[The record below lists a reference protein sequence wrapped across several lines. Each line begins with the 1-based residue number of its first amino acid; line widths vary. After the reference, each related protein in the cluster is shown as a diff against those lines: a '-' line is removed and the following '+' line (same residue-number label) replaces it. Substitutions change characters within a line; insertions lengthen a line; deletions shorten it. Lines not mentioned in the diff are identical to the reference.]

1 MLTSEDAVHG
11 SFCCACYGVLLLI
24 EGFLVQQALALG
36 NADAGNCIT
45 HHVQGGDQHLDG
57 AVDGQDQGVGQQSA
71 VVDEAHA
78 GQDGKQDD
86 SPSAGSG
93 GLGLAPLPRG
103 LHKAGEFDDGTG
115 RLEHGLAG
123 GFGRRGQTHGG
134 GGTGGVSHL
143 AGKRALPDQRV

>member
-93 GLGLAPLPRG
+93 G
-103 LHKAGEFDDGTG
+103 GTHRCQQG
-115 RLEHGLAG
+115 QQG
-123 GFGRRGQTHGG
+123 GA
-134 GGTGGVSHL
+134 GVSHRAQGGGAQVVKEGGQQAAEDRAHPGRGAAHRGAQ
-143 AGKRALPDQRV
+143 AGRD

>member
-57 AVDGQDQGVGQQSA
+57 ACTVGS
-71 VVDEAHA
+71 D
-78 GQDGKQDD
+78 
-86 SPSAGSG
+86 
-93 GLGLAPLPRG
+93 RCN
-103 LHKAGEFDDGTG
+103 FI
-115 RLEHGLAG
+115 LAG
-123 GFGRRGQTHGG
+123 IWFCNG
-134 GGTGGVSHL
+134 L
-143 AGKRALPDQRV
+143 RASALFTVRITS

>member
-24 EGFLVQQALALG
+24 EGLLVQQTLALG

-45 HHVQGGDQHLDG
+45 HHVQRGDQHLDG
-57 AVDGQDQGVGQQSA
+57 AVDSQDQGVGQQSA

-78 GQDGKQDD
+78 GQDSEQDD

-93 GLGLAPLPRG
+93 GGAHRCQQGQQGNHDQLLAQ
-103 LHKAGEFDDGTG
+103 
-115 RLEHGLAG
+115 G
-123 GFGRRGQTHGG
+123 GFYAKLYNSQFE
-134 GGTGGVSHL
+134 GVET
-143 AGKRALPDQRV
+143 